1 MSNPGELSELE
12 RRKHVR
18 IRLRPDL
25 HFILQKYEGKSFHV
39 VKDPVSMRYYR
50 FKEHEQFLLGYLDGR
65 HTLEDAQKAF
75 EARFRPERL
84 TLEDLEAFTS
94 QLLQA
99 GLAQNETPGVGKQ
112 LYDRY
117 KKRSRKMLLQKFMN
131 LLYIKIPL
139 VDPDRLLT
147 AMAPWLRFIF
157 TRWFGLLS
165 LAFML
170 AALLLVLR
178 NWNLF
183 LAKLPA
189 YHEFFTMK
197 TVVYLWVALGVV
209 KVIHEFGHGLSCKT
223 FGGEVHEMGLLFL
236 VFSPCMYCNVSDSW
250 MLPNKWHRII
260 ISSAGIYVELLI
272 AAAATFV
279 WWNSEPGGF
288 VSTMSMALMV
298 VCSISTFVF
307 NANPLMRFDGYYV
320 VADWLEI
327 PNLREK
333 SNRFILELA
342 QEYALGIEVPPRPY
356 MTLSRQVLFVL
367 YAIAA
372 WLYRWFITFAVL
384 VFMYTFL
391 EPYKL
396 GAISFIL
403 GTASVA
409 TMVGQPLYQ
418 LFKSV
423 QRRGRL
429 PDMKPGRVIVSAA
442 VLAAVVAGLLFI
454 PLPMRVS
461 GVALLTIDPA
471 RVQRVVVPEFGGI
484 LKERLVQDGQA
495 VRAGDELVRL
505 YNPKLEIDLR
515 INEVAQ
521 AQRQVQVTTLTAQYQ
536 GAPRDAR
543 LIDELNTAQAELL
556 MLRNFHR
563 DLKRQLEALVI
574 RAPRDGVV
582 MSLVPQSE
590 VGKALERGQL
600 ICEVGDDRDL
610 RAVLLVS
617 PADRALFSEGAQAW
631 IRIHGLGYNW
641 WPGRVMTIADAEAKE
656 VPPQLSFKAG
666 GDIATQHDEATRQ
679 ERPQSQH
686 YIIAVKIEPP
696 IYEGIHAGVMG
707 KVRIVAPPRTVWWR
721 VNRYL
726 ATTFN
731 WGL

>member
-12 RRKHVR
+12 RRKRVR

-25 HFILQKYEGKSFHV
+25 HFILQRYEGRSFHV

-50 FKEHEQFLLGYLDGR
+50 FKEHEHFLLGYLDGK
-65 HTLEDAQKAF
+65 HTLEEAQKAF

-99 GLAQNETPGVGKQ
+99 GLAQNETPGAGKQ
-112 LYDRY
+112 LYERF
-117 KKRSRKMLLQKFMN
+117 KKRRRKMLLQKFMN
-131 LLYIKIPL
+131 ILYIKVPL
-139 VDPDRLLT
+139 FDPDRLLT
-147 AMAPWLRFIF
+147 AMLPYTRFIF

-165 LAFML
+165 VVFML

-197 TVVYLWVALGVV
+197 TVAYLWVALGVV
-209 KVIHEFGHGLSCKT
+209 KVIHEFGHGLSCKR

-236 VFSPCMYCNVSDSW
+236 VFSPCMYCNVSDAW

-298 VCSISTFVF
+298 VCSVSTFVF

-333 SNRFILELA
+333 ANRFLLELA
-342 QEYALGIEVPPRPY
+342 QEHALGIEVPPRPY
-356 MTLSRQVLFVL
+356 MTLGRQILFVT

-372 WLYRWFITFAVL
+372 WLYRWFITFVVL

-396 GAISFIL
+396 GVISFVL

-409 TMVGQPLYQ
+409 TMIGQPLYQ
-418 LFKSV
+418 LFKHV

-429 PDMKPGRVIVSAA
+429 PDMKPGRVAVSAII
-442 VLAAVVAGLLFI
+442 LTAAVAALLFV

-461 GVALLTIDPA
+461 GVALLKVDPA
-471 RVQRVVVPEFGGI
+471 HLQRVVVPEFGGI
-484 LKERLVQDGQA
+484 LKERLVVDGQR

-505 YNPKLEIDLR
+505 SNPKLEIDLR
-515 INEVAQ
+515 INEMAQ
-521 AQRQVQVTTLTAQYQ
+521 AQRQVQITTLTAQYQ
-536 GAPRDAR
+536 KSARDAR
-543 LIDELNTAQAELL
+543 LIDELNTAIAELRL
-556 MLRNFHR
+556 LRTYHR
-563 DLKRQLEALVI
+563 DLKRQQEALVI

-582 MSLVPQSE
+582 MSLIPSSE
-590 VGKALERGQL
+590 VGKSLERGQL
-600 ICEVGDDRDL
+600 LCEVGNDRAL
-610 RAVLLVS
+610 RAILLVP
-617 PADRALFSEGAQAW
+617 PADRTLFGEGAQAW
-631 IRIHGLGYNW
+631 IRVHGLGYNW
-641 WPGRVMTIADAEAKE
+641 WPGRVTTIVDAEAKE

-666 GDIATQHDEATRQ
+666 GDVATQQDEQTKQ

-686 YIIAVKIEPP
+686 YLIAVHLEPP
-696 IYEGIHAGVMG
+696 IYEGIHAGAMG